1 MIYNNY
7 ICLFIDEIYRNVNTD
22 NDKTFVVAK
31 SVTNLCM

>member
-7 ICLFIDEIYRNVNTD
+7 CLFMDEIYRNVNTD

-31 SVTNLCM
+31 SVTNLCI